1 MNSTDHFSTKSKE
14 YSFSRPHYPESLFE
28 YLSKVTPLRGVVW
41 DCATGNG
48 QAAIGLCKYF
58 RKVIASD
65 MSKNQIENGFERDNI
80 FYKVFA
86 AEKTDLPDDSIDL
99 ITVAQA
105 AHWFNFERFYD
116 EVRRVSKKS
125 DSVIAIWSYGMHRIN
140 PEIDKISD
148 RLTVGGDILGNYWP
162 KETEFVKNNYETIPF
177 PFEEFRSPNFEMM
190 VEWNLND
197 LFSYMET
204 WSSVK
209 KFQLQNHY
217 NPLGLI
223 RKDFEDLWGEENQ
236 KRIVKWN
243 LNLRIGCIKH

>member
-1 MNSTDHFSTKSKE
+1 MYPTDHFSTKSNE

-28 YLSKVTPLRGVVW
+28 YLSKVTSNREVVW

-58 RKVIASD
+58 KKVIASD
-65 MSKNQIENGFERDNI
+65 MSKNQIENRFVRDNI
-80 FYKVFA
+80 FYEVFP
-86 AEKTDLPDDSIDL
+86 AETANLSDDSIDL

-105 AHWFNFERFYD
+105 IHWFNFERFYD
-116 EVRRVSKKS
+116 EVWRVSKKS
-125 DSVIAIWSYGMHRIN
+125 GSIIAVWSYGMHKIN

-162 KETEFVKNNYETIPF
+162 KETEFVKDNYETIPF
-177 PFEEFRSPNFEMM
+177 PFEEFRPPKFKMI
-190 VEWNLND
+190 VEWSLHD

-217 NPLGLI
+217 NPLDLI
-223 RKDFEDLWGEENQ
+223 RKDFEDLWGQENK
-236 KRIVKWN
+236 KRIIEWD
-243 LNLRIGCIKH
+243 LNLRIGSIKH